1 MVSSKIFYNIENIDS
16 VLLKFYIF
24 LIQELKRIMQ
34 LQFFPWLFD
43 DRNAWEKSL
52 ADPRYS
58 YELPMDGF
66 MSLYMMERKVS
77 GVATYA
83 MPILSKPAIS
93 LPAAPPVQAYN
104 AASFADMS
112 SAMAAPK
119 KEVKKEE
126 GILSQDEIDALLSG
140 S

>member
-1 MVSSKIFYNIENIDS
+1 MHP
-16 VLLKFYIF
+16 
-24 LIQELKRIMQ
+24 
-34 LQFFPWLFD
+34 QFFPWLFD

-58 YELPMDGF
+58 YELPIDSF

-77 GVATYA
+77 GGVAYA
-83 MPILSKPAIS
+83 LPILSKPAS
-93 LPAAPPVQAYN
+93 MPAAVAPMQAY
-104 AASFADMS
+104 AATAFDIS
-112 SAMAAPK
+112 SAMPAQK
-119 KEVKKEE
+119 KEEKKEE